1 MGNLAKIQNMPTP
14 FTHLHIAQQ
23 LLKDEQLPLDIRA
36 AITPQYPAFL
46 LGSIAAD
53 ARVSSNVG
61 REVTHFYHYEIPMT
75 EHPWRVMLAENAT
88 LHQSHSSAQRAFLA
102 GYVAHLAV
110 DEYWSL
116 NMVRPYFGEGDWRGV
131 SQKMRFLA
139 LHLILIYMDSRDCDL
154 LNDTHAQQLR
164 RAQPNQWLPFMGD
177 DVLSS
182 WRDFIAE
189 QLADDGCGSQ
199 TLAVFGQR
207 LGMTPAQIRLYCD
220 DEAMMEKHLW
230 RYVPR
235 EALARVEPAMVTFA
249 RQQMMHYWG
258 EFT

>member
-1 MGNLAKIQNMPTP
+1 MPTP
-14 FTHLHIAQQ
+14 FTHLEIAQRLLDDSQ
-23 LLKDEQLPLDIRA
+23 LSAEIRTKLSA
-36 AITPQYPAFL
+36 DYPAFL

-61 REVTHFYHYEIPMT
+61 REVTHFYHYEIPIT
-75 EHPWRVMLAENAT
+75 EHPWRVMLADYST
-88 LHQSHSSAQRAFLA
+88 LQRTHSPGQRAFLA

-116 NMVRPYFGEGDWRGV
+116 NMVRPYFGQGDWQGV
-131 SQKMRFLA
+131 SQRMRFLA

-154 LNDTHAQQLR
+154 LNDEQAQQLR
-164 RAQPNQWLPFMGD
+164 RAQPDHWLPFMSD

-207 LGMTPAQIRLYCD
+207 LGMTPGQIRLYSD

-235 EALARVEPAMVTFA
+235 DALARVEPALYTFA
-249 RQQMMHYWG
+249 RQQLREYWRD
-258 EFT
+258 FA